1 MPAPRLAAPA
11 RAHLFSY
18 RVKRL
23 RIGVLYGGRSSEHE
37 VSVASAAAIFAHI
50 DRQRFDPIAIRIEKD
65 GRWTLADRPPSAPS
79 AAHVIDQMRSDVPR
93 HRPGREVA
101 VPPHPGSDSL
111 LLIDRA
117 RGQSDAADS
126 SAAVTGLALDAIFPV
141 LHGPFGEDGTVQGL
155 LELMGIAYVGCGVL
169 ASAVGLDKAV
179 MKSVFRAHGLRV
191 TNWQLVTRH
200 AWQTNADTVVRQIE
214 SSLAY
219 PLFVKPANMGSSIGI
234 SRVDAPSALASAI
247 DLALSYD
254 RKVIVEVAVPDAREI
269 ECAVLGNDTPETSMP
284 GEIAS
289 SRAFYDYDAKY
300 LDGQS
305 TTTIPAHLDPEVVD
319 QIRAQS
325 IAAFQCIDGA
335 GLARVDFLLARH
347 TGDLYVNEIN
357 TLPGFT
363 TISMYAKLWAASGL
377 DTTMLIDRLIALAL
391 ERHSDRQQRR
401 TSAF

>member
-1 MPAPRLAAPA
+1 MLHASPFRRRRTTSLT
-11 RAHLFSY
+11 

-23 RIGVLYGGRSSEHE
+23 RIGVLYGGRSGEHE
-37 VSVASAAAIFAHI
+37 VSVASAAAVFAHI

-65 GRWTLADRPPSAPS
+65 GRWTLADRPPSATS
-79 AAHVIDQMRSDVPR
+79 AADVIDQMRSDVPR

-117 RGQSDAADS
+117 RGASDAADTT
-126 SAAVTGLALDAIFPV
+126 AAVTGLALDVIFPV

-155 LELMGIAYVGCGVL
+155 LELMGIPYVGCGVL
-169 ASAVGLDKAV
+169 ASAVGMDKAV

-191 TNWQLVTRH
+191 TDWQVVTRH
-200 AWQTNADTVVRQIE
+200 DWRADGASVIARIG
-214 SSLAY
+214 SSLTY

-234 SRVDAPSALASAI
+234 SRIDDVSTLAPAIELALA
-247 DLALSYD
+247 YD
-254 RKVIVEVAVPDAREI
+254 RKAVVEVAVPDAREI
-269 ECAVLGNDTPETSMP
+269 ECAVLGNDTPETSVP

-289 SRAFYDYDAKY
+289 AHAFYDYGAKY
-300 LDGQS
+300 LNGQS
-305 TTTIPAHLDPEVVD
+305 TTTIPAPLDPEITD
-319 QIRAQS
+319 QIRLQS
-325 IAAFQCIDGA
+325 IAAFRCIDAA

-347 TGDLYVNEIN
+347 SRTLYVNEIN

-377 DTTMLIDRLIALAL
+377 DATMLIDRLIALAI
-391 ERHSDRQQRR
+391 ERHSDAQQRR

>member
-1 MPAPRLAAPA
+1 MLHASPFRRRRTTSLT
-11 RAHLFSY
+11 

-23 RIGVLYGGRSSEHE
+23 RIGVLYGGRSGEHE

-65 GRWTLADRPPSAPS
+65 GRWTLADRPPSATS
-79 AAHVIDQMRSDVPR
+79 AADVIDQMRSDVPR

-117 RGQSDAADS
+117 RGASDAADTT
-126 SAAVTGLALDAIFPV
+126 AAVTGLALDVIFPV

-155 LELMGIAYVGCGVL
+155 LELMGIPYVGCGVL
-169 ASAVGLDKAV
+169 ASAVGMDKAV

-191 TNWQLVTRH
+191 TDWQVVTRH
-200 AWQTNADTVVRQIE
+200 DWRADGASVIARIG
-214 SSLAY
+214 SSLTY

-234 SRVDAPSALASAI
+234 SRIDDVSTLAPAIELALA
-247 DLALSYD
+247 YD
-254 RKVIVEVAVPDAREI
+254 RKAVVEVAVPDAREI
-269 ECAVLGNDTPETSMP
+269 ECAVLGNDTPETSVP

-289 SRAFYDYDAKY
+289 AHAFYDYGAKY
-300 LDGQS
+300 LNGQS
-305 TTTIPAHLDPEVVD
+305 TTTIPAPLDPEITD
-319 QIRAQS
+319 QIRLQS
-325 IAAFQCIDGA
+325 IAAFRCIDAA
-335 GLARVDFLLARH
+335 GLARVDFLLAGHSR
-347 TGDLYVNEIN
+347 TLYVNEIN

-377 DTTMLIDRLIALAL
+377 DATMLIDRLIALAI
-391 ERHSDRQQRR
+391 ERHSDAQQRR